1 MTFRVRGLLAVL
13 LVVLGSG
20 CSVKM
25 AYNNIDRLIRWG
37 VNDYVDLSA
46 AQKEVLARE
55 LDAIHN
61 WHRKNHLPRYAAI
74 TRDLAGKLPDGVSV
88 VAVAELND
96 QFEFWFDEV
105 EAQLTPLVIDILSSL
120 SDQQVSAL
128 PEKMAKSN
136 EEWAAQE
143 SDRSLRQAQLDWA
156 EQFGDAL
163 KNFTGRLNKS
173 QTVYLERRS
182 LEYQPE
188 REMWSDYRDRFQ
200 NALMALLEKR
210 QDNLEFATTYRA
222 LVANRKSFY
231 GDDLTAVFD
240 NNQRLNHEVTAHILS
255 NLTDRQSAKFVD
267 ELLDLGEDFA
277 ELAAEV

>member
-1 MTFRVRGLLAVL
+1 MKFRVRGLLVVL

-37 VNDYVDLSA
+37 VNDYIDLNA
-46 AQKEVLARE
+46 AQKEVLQRE
-55 LDAIHN
+55 LDVIHS
-61 WHRKNHLPRYAAI
+61 WHRKNHLPQYAAI
-74 TRDLAGKLPDGVSV
+74 TRDVAGKLPDGVSV

-96 QFEFWFDEV
+96 QFEFWFEEV
-105 EAQLTPLVIDILSSL
+105 EAQLTPMVIDIVSSL

-128 PEKMAKSN
+128 PEKMAKRN

-143 SDRSLRQAQLDWA
+143 SDRSLREAQLNWA

-173 QTVYLERRS
+173 QKAYLERRS

-188 REMWSDYRDRFQ
+188 REMWSAYRDRFQ

-210 QDNLEFATTYRA
+210 QHKLEFATAYRA
-222 LVANRKSFY
+222 LIANRQDFY
-231 GDDLTAVFD
+231 GDQLTAVFD

-255 NLTDRQSAKFVD
+255 NLTGKQLARFVD